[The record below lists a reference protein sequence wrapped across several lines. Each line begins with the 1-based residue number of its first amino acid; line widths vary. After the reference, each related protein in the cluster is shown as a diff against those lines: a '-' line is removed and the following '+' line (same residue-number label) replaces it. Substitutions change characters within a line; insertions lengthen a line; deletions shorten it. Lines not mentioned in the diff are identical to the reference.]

1 MVGGIPWWVGYRGG
15 WDTEPGWT
23 AGRLGTGD
31 IVGEMAFLDNGVSS
45 ASVTAAEPSEISGAL
60 AWIVHHCSLAA
71 IRMRV

>member
-1 MVGGIPWWVGYRGG
+1 MVVGIPSL
-15 WDTEPGWT
+15 

-60 AWIVHHCSLAA
+60 ALVGRDRSLLF
-71 IRMRV
+71 VG